1 MDNDVLTRLEKQIEG
16 NGLALAAVAEVLQ
29 KMDSRL
35 SKAEDED
42 EEEKDKIE
50 EAASLEAASME
61 KSMLV
66 RAIAKEVMSLV
77 KADAGESPYGM
88 ETDGENVRS
97 PQSTTSTEGDSNEDD
112 ASETTNIDTDTD
124 SVQGII
130 EAMQKQLSTLS
141 KEYGDEDAIADVVD
155 DEEDE
160 EEEEGGDIQYMKKTM
175 EKMIKAETEK
185 RLQKMGFK
193 EENSLMTPQTRS
205 LGFDG
210 TTPLSKSAETAGVD
224 TVDQLA
230 NLSYKQLR
238 DMQFKVMNGETDGLP
253 REIIER

>member
-1 MDNDVLTRLEKQIEG
+1 
-16 NGLALAAVAEVLQ
+16 
-29 KMDSRL
+29 
-35 SKAEDED
+35 
-42 EEEKDKIE
+42 
-50 EAASLEAASME
+50 
-61 KSMLV
+61 
-66 RAIAKEVMSLV
+66 
-77 KADAGESPYGM
+77 
-88 ETDGENVRS
+88 DGENVRS

-141 KEYGDEDAIADVVD
+141 KEYGDEAAIADIVD
-155 DEEDE
+155 DEEDDDD
-160 EEEEGGDIQYMKKTM
+160 EEEEGGDMQYMKKTM
-175 EKMIKAETEK
+175 EKMVKAETEK

-238 DMQFKVMNGETDGLP
+238 DMQFKVMNGDTNGLP